1 MNIKSLVLV
10 FLIVSLSAV
19 CISAQHKFYVPDAE
33 MKSFGGKYG
42 GDSALKRLEAL
53 LTLMD
58 ELSAE
63 TEDKKVIKIN
73 SFF

>member
-42 GDSALKRLEAL
+42 DSALKRLEAL

-58 ELSAE
+58 ELSARQ
-63 TEDKKVIKIN
+63 KIRKLLR
-73 SFF
+73 

>member
-42 GDSALKRLEAL
+42 DSALKRLEAL